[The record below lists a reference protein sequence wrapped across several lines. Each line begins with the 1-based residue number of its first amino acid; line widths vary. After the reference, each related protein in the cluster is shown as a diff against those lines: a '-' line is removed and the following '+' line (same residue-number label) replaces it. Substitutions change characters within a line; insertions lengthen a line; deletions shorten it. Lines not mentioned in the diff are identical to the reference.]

1 MIDSILL
8 IGQSNM
14 AGRGFL
20 TPENRI
26 ANARIKKLVNGKWL
40 SMFEP
45 VNPDRVTA
53 GANLAPTFALEYL
66 KYTENE
72 VGLIPAADGGT
83 CIAEWQKGEPL
94 YDNAVFQAK
103 MAMRSSELKAILW
116 HQGET
121 DSHADRVP
129 LYKERFLKMLD
140 DLKADLGLPDIKI
153 YVGGLG
159 EYLVNYNPGSELSY
173 LWKDIN
179 DILMEIANERDD
191 VIFVPSDGLTSNP
204 DNLHFN
210 TESLRE
216 FGRRYFDAYAKEN
229 PEFVAKINDL
239 DIEADD
245 ITDAKFAEVKAK
257 FEKGEISK
265 EQYDRY
271 FKKYIESL

>member
-1 MIDSILL
+1 MIDSVLL

-26 ANARIKKLVNGKWL
+26 ANARIKKLVNGKWWN
-40 SMFEP
+40 MFEP
-45 VNPDRVTA
+45 VNPDRITA

-66 KYTENE
+66 KYTEND

-83 CIAEWQKGEPL
+83 CIAEWQKGQPL
-94 YDNAVFQAK
+94 YENALFQAK
-103 MAMRSSELKAILW
+103 MAMRSSTLKAILW
-116 HQGET
+116 HQGES

-140 DLKADLGLPDIKI
+140 NLKSDLGIPDIKI

-159 EYLVNYNPGSELSY
+159 EYLVNYAPGSDLSHM
-173 LWKDIN
+173 WQDIN
-179 DILMEIANERDD
+179 KILMEIANERED
-191 VIFVPSDGLTSNP
+191 VVFVPAEGLKSNP
-204 DNLHFN
+204 DNLHFD

-216 FGRRYFDAYAKEN
+216 FGRRYFEAYAKEN
-229 PEFVAKINDL
+229 PEFVSKASDA

-245 ITDAKFAEVKAK
+245 ITEAKLAEMKEK
-257 FEKGEISK
+257 LEKGEISK
-265 EQYDRY
+265 EQYDVY